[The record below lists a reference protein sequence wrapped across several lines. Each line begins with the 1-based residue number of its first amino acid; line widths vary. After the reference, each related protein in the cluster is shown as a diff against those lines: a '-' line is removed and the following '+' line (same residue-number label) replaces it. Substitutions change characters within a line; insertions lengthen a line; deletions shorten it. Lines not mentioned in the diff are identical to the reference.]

1 MRTTVLCLSVLA
13 VTLSGVACKKSDEAA
28 AADLC
33 NHKSKCEKEEAP
45 SADDIKECQEGLA
58 DKDCGAAARA
68 MTECMIAK
76 ETCTPE
82 GKTDDEAMF
91 GACID
96 QFGTYMECMKKKEGG
111 SP

>member
-1 MRTTVLCLSVLA
+1 MRITLMCVSA
-13 VTLSGVACKKSDEAA
+13 VALVLSGVACKKSAEQAA
-28 AADLC
+28 TDIC

-45 SADDIKECQEGLA
+45 TADDIKECQESLA

-82 GKTDDEAMF
+82 GKTDGEAMF
-91 GACID
+91 GACAEP
-96 QFGTYMECMKKKEGG
+96 FGSYMECMKKKEGG
-111 SP
+111 NP